1 MAAPKKETETKVEE
15 VETKVEEAPKKDQR
29 FFKVID
35 GKNFCGFVDPKTR
48 KMVTANDK
56 GLFVIDA
63 DDVKSLAI
71 VAAAADLTDVTDL
84 MK

>member
-1 MAAPKKETETKVEE
+1 MAAPKKEPETKVE
-15 VETKVEEAPKKDQR
+15 ETKVEEAPKKEQR

-35 GKNFCGFVDPKTR
+35 GKNFCGFVDPNTR
-48 KMVTANDK
+48 KMVTANEK

-63 DDVKSLAI
+63 EDAKALAI
-71 VAAAADLTDVTDL
+71 VQAAADLTDVTDL